1 MELIWGRHAVTAA
14 LEEQRPLNKLY
25 VADHL
30 RHERLPVLGM
40 AKAQGVPVQFVPKS
54 RLDQMSEGGVHQ
66 GLVASISES
75 QYAELDHIL
84 HGPNKLILAI
94 DSLEDPH
101 NLGALLRTAEAAG
114 VDGVVIGR
122 HRSVGLTGAAAKASA
137 GAASRIPV
145 ARVANLVQALEKAKE
160 MGFWAVGLE
169 ADGDEYYTDVKLTGP
184 LVVVVGGEDK
194 GLTRLVR
201 EHCDWVVKIPMQSGV
216 SSLNASVAGA
226 LLLYEVVRQRR
237 LHG

>member
-14 LEEQRPLNKLY
+14 LEEERPLNKLF

-30 RHERLPVLGM
+30 RQERLPVLGM
-40 AKAQGVPVQFVPKS
+40 AKNQGVPVQFVPKS
-54 RLDQMSEGGVHQ
+54 RLDQMTEGGVHQ
-66 GLVASISES
+66 GFAASLAEAAYADLENVLNGPQKLV
-75 QYAELDHIL
+75 
-84 HGPNKLILAI
+84 LAI

-114 VDGVVIGR
+114 FDGVVVGR
-122 HRSVGLTGAAAKASA
+122 HRSVGLTGVAAKASA
-137 GAASRIPV
+137 GAAARIPV
-145 ARVANLVQALEKAKE
+145 ARVANLVQALQKAKE
-160 MGFWAVGLE
+160 LGFWAVGLE
-169 ADGDEYYTDVKLTGP
+169 ADGDQVYTDVKLTGP

-226 LLLYEVVRQRR
+226 LLMYEVVRQRR
-237 LHG
+237 LT